1 RGESAGMEAYIE
13 NARSFL
19 GIFFVLLLAWGVS
32 SSRRTVPYRT
42 VCVAL
47 IIQAGIGVLV
57 FTVPGLQDGL
67 ASVTGVVGALQAA
80 TLEGTQFAF
89 GHLAGGAAPYDV
101 TQPAN
106 SFIIVFQ
113 VLPMILVVSTL
124 AAITWHWGILESI
137 CRGIGFLFKR
147 VLNLSG
153 PAGLGAAAS
162 VFLGMVETP
171 MVIRPYLNRLS
182 RADVLLVMSA
192 AMATVAG
199 TMMAVY
205 IALLLP
211 RVPDAGAHI
220 IAASFMS
227 APGAIAITRILEP
240 PEQGARQFEEQKLPK
255 FYQSTMDA
263 FIRGVQEGLNV
274 FLSVIAMIIVSVAI
288 IALIDNTLAAF
299 APMVGGEALSA
310 GRILGW
316 VFSPIMFAIGIPWAD
331 CPEAGRLLATKL
343 MLNEFLAFLDLVGIP
358 EGAIEPR
365 SRLIMIYVLCGFANF
380 AALAIMIGG
389 MSAMCPD
396 RRDDFMQL
404 GLKALLG
411 GFLANTMSGAI
422 VGTLF

>member
-1 RGESAGMEAYIE
+1 MEAYID
-13 NARSFL
+13 NVRSFL
-19 GIFFVLLLAWGVS
+19 GIAFILLVAWGCS
-32 SSRRTVPYRT
+32 SNRKAIPYRY
-42 VCVAL
+42 VVIAL
-47 IIQAGIGVLV
+47 AIQAGIGILV
-57 FTVPGLQDGL
+57 FSVPGLQNGL
-67 ASVTGVVGALQAA
+67 AGVTGIVSALQAA

-89 GHLAGGAAPYDV
+89 GHLAGGEPPYDE
-101 TQPAN
+101 TRPEN

-137 CRGIGFLFKR
+137 CRGLGYVFRRL
-147 VLNLSG
+147 LNLSG
-153 PAGLGAAAS
+153 PAGLGAASS

-182 RADVLLVMSA
+182 RADILLVMSA

-211 RVPDAGAHI
+211 SVPDAGAHI

-227 APGAIAITRILEP
+227 APGAIAIARILEP
-240 PEQGARQFEEQKLPK
+240 PEAAARHFEEQRMPK

-263 FIRGVQEGLNV
+263 FMRGVQDGLSV

-299 APMVGGEALSA
+299 APEVGGEVLSA
-310 GRILGW
+310 GRIVGW
-316 VFSPIMFAIGIPWAD
+316 LFSPIMFAMGIPWAD
-331 CPEAGRLLATKL
+331 CMEAGQLLATKL
-343 MLNEFLAFLDLVGIP
+343 MLNEFLAFLDLTAMTDAEI
-358 EGAIEPR
+358 APR
-365 SRLIMIYVLCGFANF
+365 TRLIMIYVLCGFANF
-380 AALAIMIGG
+380 SALAIMIGG

-404 GLKALLG
+404 GMKSLMG
-411 GFLANTMSGAI
+411 GFLANMVSGTI
-422 VGTLF
+422 VGTMF

>member
-1 RGESAGMEAYIE
+1 MEKSAGMEAYIE

-19 GIFFVLLLAWGVS
+19 GIFVILLLAWGF
-32 SSRRTVPYRT
+32 SSRRWNVPYRS
-42 VCVAL
+42 VAIAL
-47 IIQAGIGVLV
+47 AIQAGIGILV
-57 FTVPGLQDGL
+57 FTVPGLRDGL
-67 ASVTGVVGALQAA
+67 AGVTGIVSALQAA
-80 TLEGTQFAF
+80 TLEGTEFAF
-89 GHLAGGAAPYDV
+89 GHLAGGDAPYDV
-101 TQPAN
+101 TQPQN

-113 VLPMILVVSTL
+113 VLPMIMVVSTL

-137 CRGIGFLFKR
+137 CRAIGFLFRR

-182 RADVLLVMSA
+182 RADILLVMSA

-211 RVPDAGAHI
+211 SVPGAGAHI

-227 APGAIAITRILEP
+227 APGAIAIARILEP
-240 PEQGARQFEEQKLPK
+240 PGADARDFETQKLPK

-263 FIRGVQEGLNV
+263 FMRGVQDGLSV
-274 FLSVIAMIIVSVAI
+274 FLSVVAMIIVSVAI
-288 IALIDNTLAAF
+288 IALIDNSLAAF
-299 APMVGGEALSA
+299 APAIGGEALSA
-310 GRILGW
+310 GRIFGW
-316 VFSPIMFAIGIPWAD
+316 IFSPIMFAIGIPWAD
-331 CPEAGRLLATKL
+331 CAEAGRLLATKL
-343 MLNEFLAFLDLVGIP
+343 MLNEFLAFLDLTGIP
-358 EGAIEPR
+358 EDAIEPR
-365 SRLIMIYVLCGFANF
+365 TRLIMIYMLCGFANF

-404 GLKALLG
+404 GMKALLG
-411 GFLANTMSGAI
+411 GFLANMMSGAI
-422 VGTLF
+422 IGTIF

>member
-1 RGESAGMEAYIE
+1 MDAYID

-19 GIFFVLLLAWGVS
+19 GIFFILLLAWGGS
-32 SSRRTVPYRT
+32 SGRRAVPYGT

-47 IIQAGIGVLV
+47 FIQAGIGVLV
-57 FTVPGLQDGL
+57 FTLPGLQAGL
-67 ASVTGVVGALQAA
+67 ANVTGIVSALQAA

-89 GHLAGGAAPYDV
+89 GYLAGGAAPYDV
-101 TQPAN
+101 TEPAN
-106 SFIIVFQ
+106 SFIIAFQ

-137 CRGIGFLFKR
+137 CRGIGFVFKR

-182 RADVLLVMSA
+182 RADILLVMSA

-227 APGAIAITRILEP
+227 APGAIAIARILEP
-240 PEQGARQFEEQKLPK
+240 PKQDARHFEEQKLPK

-263 FIRGVQEGLNV
+263 FMRGVQEGLSV

-299 APMVGGEALSA
+299 APMIGGEALSA

-316 VFSPIMFAIGIPWAD
+316 LFSPIMFAIGIPWAD

-343 MLNEFLAFLDLVGIP
+343 MLNEFLAFLDLTGMA
-358 EGAIEPR
+358 EGAIDSR

-380 AALAIMIGG
+380 AALAIMVGG

-404 GLKALLG
+404 GMKALLG
-411 GFLANTMSGAI
+411 GFLANMMSGAI
-422 VGTLF
+422 VGTLL

>member
-1 RGESAGMEAYIE
+1 MEAYVD
-13 NARSFL
+13 NARSFI
-19 GIFFVLLLAWGVS
+19 GIILILLLAWGFS
-32 SSRRTVPYRT
+32 SSRWNVPYRSVLT
-42 VCVAL
+42 AL
-47 IIQAGIGVLV
+47 AIQAGFGILI
-57 FTVPGLQDGL
+57 FTIPGLQESL
-67 ASVTGVVGALQAA
+67 AGITVVVSALQAA

-89 GHLAGGAAPYDV
+89 GHLAGADTPYDV
-101 TQPAN
+101 TQPQN

-124 AAITWHWGILESI
+124 AAITWHWGTLEAI
-137 CRGIGFLFKR
+137 CRGLGVVFKR
-147 VLNLSG
+147 LLNLSG
-153 PAGLGAAAS
+153 PAGLGAATS

-182 RADVLLVMSA
+182 RADILLVMSA

-211 RVPDAGAHI
+211 KVQDAGAHI

-227 APGAIAITRILEP
+227 APGAIAIARILEP
-240 PEQGARQFEEQKLPK
+240 PPPDARHFEEQRLPK

-263 FIRGVQEGLNV
+263 FMRGVQDGLSV

-288 IALIDNTLAAF
+288 IALLDNSLAAL
-299 APMVGGEALSA
+299 APTVGGEALSS

-316 VFSPIMFAIGIPWAD
+316 VFSPLMFVIGIPWAD
-331 CPEAGRLLATKL
+331 CADAGQLLATKI
-343 MLNEFLAFLDLVGIP
+343 MLNEFLAFLDLTNLND
-358 EGAIEPR
+358 EAIDPR
-365 SRLIMIYVLCGFANF
+365 TRLMMIYVLCGFANF

-404 GLKALLG
+404 GLKSLIG
-411 GFLANTMSGAI
+411 GVLANLMSGAI
-422 VGTLF
+422 VGTIF

>member
-1 RGESAGMEAYIE
+1 MDAYIE
-13 NARSFL
+13 NARSLL
-19 GIFFVLLLAWGVS
+19 GIVFILLVAWGVS
-32 SSRRTVPYRT
+32 SNRRNVPYRD
-42 VCVAL
+42 VFIAL
-47 IIQAGIGVLV
+47 AIQASIGAMI

-67 ASVTGVVGALQAA
+67 AGVTGLVSALQAA

-89 GHLAGGAAPYDV
+89 GHLAGGNAPYEM
-101 TQPAN
+101 TQPEN
-106 SFIIVFQ
+106 SFIIAFQ

-137 CRGIGFLFKR
+137 CRAIGFVFKR

-182 RADVLLVMSA
+182 RADILLVMSA

-211 RVPDAGAHI
+211 KVPGAGAHI

-227 APGAIAITRILEP
+227 APGAIAIARILEP
-240 PEQGARQFEEQKLPK
+240 PGADARHFEEQKLPK

-263 FIRGVQEGLNV
+263 FMRGVQDGLNV

-288 IALIDNTLAAF
+288 IALIDNALAAF
-299 APMVGGEALSA
+299 APMVG
-310 GRILGW
+310 
-316 VFSPIMFAIGIPWAD
+316 
-331 CPEAGRLLATKL
+331 
-343 MLNEFLAFLDLVGIP
+343 
-358 EGAIEPR
+358 
-365 SRLIMIYVLCGFANF
+365 
-380 AALAIMIGG
+380 
-389 MSAMCPD
+389 
-396 RRDDFMQL
+396 
-404 GLKALLG
+404 
-411 GFLANTMSGAI
+411 
-422 VGTLF
+422 

>member
-1 RGESAGMEAYIE
+1 MEAYID
-13 NARSFL
+13 NARSLL
-19 GIFFVLLLAWGVS
+19 GIFFILLLAWGFS
-32 SSRRTVPYRT
+32 SDRRTVPCST

-47 IIQAGIGVLV
+47 FIQAGIGVLV

-67 ASVTGVVGALQAA
+67 ANVTGIVSALQAA

-89 GHLAGGAAPYDV
+89 GHLAGGAAPYDI

-106 SFIIVFQ
+106 SFIIAFQ

-137 CRGIGFLFKR
+137 CRGIGFIFKR
-147 VLNLSG
+147 VLNVSG

-182 RADVLLVMSA
+182 RADILLVMSA

-227 APGAIAITRILEP
+227 APGAIAIARILEP
-240 PEQGARQFEEQKLPK
+240 PERDVRRIDEQKLPK

-263 FIRGVQEGLNV
+263 FMRGVQEGLNV

-299 APMVGGEALSA
+299 APMIGGEVLSA

-316 VFSPIMFAIGIPWAD
+316 VFSPIMFAIGIPWTD
-331 CPEAGRLLATKL
+331 CMEAGRLLATKL
-343 MLNEFLAFLDLVGIP
+343 MLNEFLAFLDLTAMP
-358 EGAIEPR
+358 EGAIDPR

-380 AALAIMIGG
+380 AALAIMVGG

-404 GLKALLG
+404 GIKALLG
-411 GFLANTMSGAI
+411 GFLANMMSGAI
-422 VGTLF
+422 VGTLL